1 VAFDQGPFLSSAL
14 FCEKLLV
21 EQDNVKSAIR
31 IVDVVTMTAEGPDPP
46 KEMTPFDYEGR
57 MLMRFITGAARGRYE
72 LGMTIANPDNTSRE
86 RIARDI
92 EFGDQPEQGLDVVT
106 SLKIRFG
113 MPGTYWFR
121 IDLNGTQITQIPM
134 RVDYVRVA
142 RPPRPPQ

>member
-1 VAFDQGPFLSSAL
+1 MVFDQGPFLSSAL

-46 KEMTPFDYEGR
+46 KEMAPFVYEGS
-57 MLMRFITGAARGRYE
+57 MLMRFIAGAARGRYE
-72 LGMTIANPDNTSRE
+72 LGMTIVNPDSTSRE

-106 SLKIRFG
+106 SLKIRFA

-134 RVDYVRVA
+134 RVDYVRVVK
-142 RPPRPPQ
+142 PPRPPQ